1 MKITFDHNSDT
12 ITLNDNGDYKIK
24 GDMRKI
30 QNLIVEIMNEL
41 DPTDVLIEQID
52 EDVRST
58 VEEW

>member
-1 MKITFDHNSDT
+1 MKITFDYNSDT
-12 ITLNDNGDYKIK
+12 ITINDDDDYKIK

-41 DPTDVLIEQID
+41 DPTDVIIEQID